1 MDENKMTHKRRKGV
15 AIVETNK
22 GILLVAGR
30 SKIFMLPGGGANRG
44 ESREKAAIRELYEET
59 GLKTKSIKY
68 LSNYVGPKW
77 RTHSGRLVRNHCKIF
92 FVKAEGKATPR
103 HEIKYVAFWKPG
115 CKIKILERTR
125 RIMEK
130 YLENKEKDI

>member
-1 MDENKMTHKRRKGV
+1 MGDERRKGV
-15 AIVETNK
+15 AIVETKK

-44 ESREKAAIRELYEET
+44 ESREKAAIRELFEET

-68 LSNYVGPKW
+68 LSSYVGPKW
-77 RTHSGRLVRNHCKIF
+77 HTHSGRLVRNHCKIF
-92 FVKAEGKATPR
+92 SVKAEGIAKPH
-103 HEIKYVAFWKPG
+103 HEIKYIGFWKPG

-125 RIMEK
+125 GIMEK
-130 YLENKEKDI
+130 YMKMKGGTTFDKE